1 MDPGPC
7 IVIFVVRPW
16 KPRTLKHPYAARP
29 WNPRTSTFAYVARHW
44 NPRTSTFAYAVRP
57 WNPRTSTFH
66 VTWDLRN
73 PGPQHFICCKTMI
86 GNPGDRR
93 RTSKF
98 WYAARPCR
106 MQTFST
112 SFIICHGILGERSG
126 PTPSF
131 CWGTSRILEA
141 GPWGL
146 CCTWPLRTLH

>member
-1 MDPGPC
+1 M
-7 IVIFVVRPW
+7 
-16 KPRTLKHPYAARP
+16 P
-29 WNPRTSTFAYVARHW
+29 WNH
-44 NPRTSTFAYAVRP
+44 
-57 WNPRTSTFH
+57 
-66 VTWDLRN
+66 
-73 PGPQHFICCKTMI
+73 
-86 GNPGDRR
+86 GNPGD

-146 CCTWPLRTLH
+146 CCTWATKDPALGFVCRHFNKYLWLSDQLQGAKIDTWRENEPDCVDIYRAKWLSWLWGRTGTRDLVAFYIINVMDYETVKQWTVVVWKVLF